1 LNKILIKTVT
11 IFAFIVL
18 VCALFYCGFRILLYV
33 DPMKLTY
40 RDSIEMGIGETKT
53 LIFSINKSSTLL
65 RYADIHVSLDSLPQ
79 SFIITNIFSMN
90 PGPSRSSLSSILNGE
105 NQKTI
110 ATINASTTIEPGTYK
125 FYARL
130 STPWTGNLGKMPITV
145 IITEA
150 ADDIVNTSDG
160 PVYRANLPGETR
172 WEPVKETTVLLGA
185 QKIPLTYRDTIDMN
199 SYGYK
204 GILFEMNTA
213 GTELEGKKI
222 TYTLGDW
229 DNNQHPGFAELMKVG
244 TTQSLQS
251 FDNLP
256 GKQPIS
262 AIMLRLSGW
271 NGPLNL
277 GVQVEVEG
285 LGIIGRLPLT
295 VNCHESSD
303 DFTLAPGGGG
313 PMYLSGGQVE
323 QKTASVPRW

>member
-1 LNKILIKTVT
+1 
-11 IFAFIVL
+11 
-18 VCALFYCGFRILLYV
+18 
-33 DPMKLTY
+33 
-40 RDSIEMGIGETKT
+40 
-53 LIFSINKSSTLL
+53 
-65 RYADIHVSLDSLPQ
+65 
-79 SFIITNIFSMN
+79 
-90 PGPSRSSLSSILNGE
+90 
-105 NQKTI
+105 
-110 ATINASTTIEPGTYK
+110 
-125 FYARL
+125 
-130 STPWTGNLGKMPITV
+130 
-145 IITEA
+145 
-150 ADDIVNTSDG
+150 
-160 PVYRANLPGETR
+160 
-172 WEPVKETTVLLGA
+172 
-185 QKIPLTYRDTIDMN
+185 
-199 SYGYK
+199 
-204 GILFEMNTA
+204 MNTA

-285 LGIIGRLPLT
+285 LGIIGRVPLT

-313 PMYLSGGQVE
+313 PMYLSSGQVE
-323 QKTASVPRW
+323 QKTVSVPKW

>member
-1 LNKILIKTVT
+1 MGINQDQVTKFTV
-11 IFAFIVL
+11 IIL
-18 VCALFYCGFRILLYV
+18 VCALFYCGFRLLLYV
-33 DPMKLTY
+33 DPVKLTY
-40 RDSIEMGIGETKT
+40 RDSIDMGIGETKT
-53 LIFSINKSSTLL
+53 LIFSLNKSSTLL
-65 RYADIHVSLDSLPQ
+65 RYADIHISLDSLPQ

-90 PGPSRSSLSSILNGE
+90 PGPPRSRLSSILYGE
-105 NQKTI
+105 NEKTI
-110 ATINASTTIEPGTYK
+110 TTINASTTIEPGTYK

-145 IITEA
+145 TITEA

-172 WEPVKETTVLLGA
+172 WEPVKEATVLLGA

-199 SYGYK
+199 SSGYK
-204 GILFEMNTA
+204 GILFELNTA

-229 DNNQHPGFAELMKVG
+229 DNNQDPGFAELMKVVAIK
-244 TTQSLQS
+244 S

-256 GKQPIS
+256 GEKS
-262 AIMLRLSGW
+262 FTAIMLRLFGW
-271 NGPLNL
+271 NRPINL
-277 GVQVEVEG
+277 GVQVEAEG
-285 LGIIGRLPLT
+285 LGIIGRVPLT

-303 DFTLAPGGGG
+303 DVMFAPGGGG

-323 QKTASVPRW
+323 QKTVSVPQW

>member
-1 LNKILIKTVT
+1 MNKILIKIVT
-11 IFAFIVL
+11 IFAFIIL
-18 VCALFYCGFRILLYV
+18 VCALIYCGFRILLYV
-33 DPMKLTY
+33 DPVKLTY
-40 RDSIEMGIGETKT
+40 RDSIDMGIGETKT
-53 LIFSINKSSTLL
+53 LIFSLNKSSTLL
-65 RYADIHVSLDSLPQ
+65 CYADIHISLDSLPQ

-90 PGPSRSSLSSILNGE
+90 PGPPRSSLSSILYGE
-105 NQKTI
+105 NEKTI
-110 ATINASTTIEPGTYK
+110 ATLNASTTIEPGTYK

-130 STPWTGNLGKMPITV
+130 STPWTGNLGTMPITV

-185 QKIPLTYRDTIDMN
+185 QKIPLTYRDTIEMN

-213 GTELEGKKI
+213 GTDLEGKKI
-222 TYTLGDW
+222 TYALGDW

-244 TTQSLQS
+244 TTQS

-256 GKQPIS
+256 GKQSIS

-271 NGPLNL
+271 NSPINL

-285 LGIIGRLPLT
+285 LGIIGRVPLT

-303 DFTLAPGGGG
+303 DVMFAPGGGG

-323 QKTASVPRW
+323 QKTVSVPRW

>member
-1 LNKILIKTVT
+1 
-11 IFAFIVL
+11 
-18 VCALFYCGFRILLYV
+18 
-33 DPMKLTY
+33 
-40 RDSIEMGIGETKT
+40 
-53 LIFSINKSSTLL
+53 
-65 RYADIHVSLDSLPQ
+65 
-79 SFIITNIFSMN
+79 MN

-172 WEPVKETTVLLGA
+172 WEPVKEATVLLGA

-229 DNNQHPGFAELMKVG
+229 DNNQHPGFAELMKAG
-244 TTQSLQS
+244 IIQS
-251 FDNLP
+251 FDNLSD
-256 GKQPIS
+256 KQSIS
-262 AIMLRLSGW
+262 AIMLRLSRW
-271 NGPLNL
+271 ESPINL

-285 LGIIGRLPLT
+285 LGIIGRVPLT
-295 VNCHESSD
+295 INCHESSD

-323 QKTASVPRW
+323 QKTVSVPQW

>member
-1 LNKILIKTVT
+1 MPLDKSLARAIT
-11 IFAFIVL
+11 IFTVIIL
-18 VCALFYCGFRILLYV
+18 VCALFYCVFRVLLYV
-33 DPMKLTY
+33 DPIKLTY
-40 RDSIEMGIGETKT
+40 RDSIDMGIGGTKT
-53 LIFSINKSSTLL
+53 LIFSLNKSSTLL
-65 RYADIHVSLDSLPQ
+65 CYADIHISLDSLPQ

-90 PGPSRSSLSSILNGE
+90 PGPPRSRLSSILNGE

-130 STPWTGNLGKMPITV
+130 STPWNGNLGTMPITV

-172 WEPVKETTVLLGA
+172 WEPVKEATVLLGA

-229 DNNQHPGFAELMKVG
+229 DNNQHPGFAELMKAG
-244 TTQSLQS
+244 IIQS
-251 FDNLP
+251 FDNLSD
-256 GKQPIS
+256 KQSIS
-262 AIMLRLSGW
+262 AIMLRLSRW
-271 NGPLNL
+271 ESPINL
-277 GVQVEVEG
+277 GVQVEAAG
-285 LGIIGRLPLT
+285 LGIIGRVPLT
-295 VNCHESSD
+295 INCHEFSD
-303 DFTLAPGGGG
+303 DVMFAPGGGG

-323 QKTASVPRW
+323 QKTVSVPRW

>member
-53 LIFSINKSSTLL
+53 LIFSLNKSSTLL

-90 PGPSRSSLSSILNGE
+90 PGPPRSSLSSILDGE
-105 NQKTI
+105 NQKTM
-110 ATINASTTIEPGTYK
+110 ATLNASTTIEPGTYK

-130 STPWTGNLGKMPITV
+130 STSWTGNLETMPITV
-145 IITEA
+145 TITEA

-172 WEPVKETTVLLGA
+172 WDPVKETTVLLGA
-185 QKIPLTYRDTIDMN
+185 QKIPLTYRNTIDMN

-251 FDNLP
+251 FDNFP
-256 GKQPIS
+256 GKQSIS
-262 AIMLRLSGW
+262 ASVLRLSMW
-271 NGPLNL
+271 NSPINL
-277 GVQVEVEG
+277 GVQVEIEG

-295 VNCHESSD
+295 INCHEPSD
-303 DFTLAPGGGG
+303 DVMFAPGGGG

-323 QKTASVPRW
+323 QKTVSVPKW

>member
-1 LNKILIKTVT
+1 
-11 IFAFIVL
+11 
-18 VCALFYCGFRILLYV
+18 
-33 DPMKLTY
+33 MKLTY

-90 PGPSRSSLSSILNGE
+90 PGPSRSSLSSIFDGE

-172 WEPVKETTVLLGA
+172 WEPVKEATVLLGA

-229 DNNQHPGFAELMKVG
+229 DNNQHPGFAELMKAG
-244 TTQSLQS
+244 IIQS
-251 FDNLP
+251 FDNLSD
-256 GKQPIS
+256 KQSIS
-262 AIMLRLSGW
+262 AIMLRLSRW
-271 NGPLNL
+271 ESPINL

-285 LGIIGRLPLT
+285 LGIIGRVPLT
-295 VNCHESSD
+295 INCHESSD

-323 QKTASVPRW
+323 QKTVSVPQW

>member
-1 LNKILIKTVT
+1 MNKILVKTIT
-11 IFAFIVL
+11 IFVFIIL
-18 VCALFYCGFRILLYV
+18 VFALIYCGFRILLYV
-33 DPMKLTY
+33 DPVKLTY
-40 RDSIEMGIGETKT
+40 RDSIDMGIGETKT
-53 LIFSINKSSTLL
+53 LIFSLNKSSTLL
-65 RYADIHVSLDSLPQ
+65 RYADIYISLDSLPQ

-90 PGPSRSSLSSILNGE
+90 PGPSRSSLSSKFDGE

-130 STPWTGNLGKMPITV
+130 STPWTGNLGTMPITV

-172 WEPVKETTVLLGA
+172 WEPVKEATVLLGA

-229 DNNQHPGFAELMKVG
+229 DNNQHPGFAELMKAG
-244 TTQSLQS
+244 IIQS
-251 FDNLP
+251 FDNLSD
-256 GKQPIS
+256 KQSIS
-262 AIMLRLSGW
+262 AIMLRLSRW
-271 NGPLNL
+271 ESPINL
-277 GVQVEVEG
+277 GVQVEAAG
-285 LGIIGRLPLT
+285 LGIIGRVPLT
-295 VNCHESSD
+295 INCHESSD
-303 DFTLAPGGGG
+303 DFTFAPGGGG

-323 QKTASVPRW
+323 QKTVAVPKW